1 MHEYTSTVRIWELS
15 CPGLREEIGRARR
28 WTHDILSDSPCA
40 DDAAL
45 IVTELGTNALLHSAS
60 GNGTGVVRI
69 HLRRTVDSVAVSVR
83 DSGGRQSIPH
93 TEEPDE
99 DEIHGRGL
107 GLVAALAD
115 HLEVR
120 GDSTHGYTVTAEL
133 RQETPAEHPHPD
145 EHFPAQTHAP

>member
-28 WTHDILSDSPCA
+28 WTRDILSDSPCA

-60 GNGTGVVRI
+60 GNGTGIVRI
-69 HLRRTVDSVAVSVR
+69 HLRRTADSVALSVQ
-83 DSGGRQSIPH
+83 DSGGRQSTPH

-99 DEIHGRGL
+99 DAIHGRGL

-115 HLEVR
+115 RVEVR
-120 GDSTHGYTVTAEL
+120 GDSRHGYTVTAEL
-133 RQETPAEHPHPD
+133 NCKTPEEHEHPD
-145 EHFPAQTHAP
+145 DSVPAQHQVS